1 MECIFCRIVK
11 GEVPCYKLAETP
23 VALAFLDIMPIS
35 HGHALVIPKRHVEL
49 AYKATPAM
57 MAEVM
62 SLATRVA
69 NAIAEVTKCDGMNLL
84 VNCGPR
90 AGQVVPHAHLHIIPR
105 YVDDNIRWPWP
116 AGKLT
121 QDAANELVT
130 KVKACMA

>member
-1 MECIFCRIVK
+1 MDCIFCRIVT
-11 GEVPCYKLAETP
+11 GEIPCYKLAETP

-35 HGHALVIPKRHVEL
+35 RGHALVIPKRHVEL

-62 SLATRVA
+62 SLATRLA
-69 NAIAEVTKCDGMNLL
+69 NAIADATQCDGMNLL
-84 VNCGPR
+84 INCGPR

-105 YVDDNIRWPWP
+105 YADDNIRWPWP

-121 QDAANELVT
+121 QEAAAELSAAI
-130 KVKACMA
+130 KARFA